1 MLGKWGENHGIT
13 KLVGGSVMSNSQIT
27 QKATTKSGHVRKDSR
42 LNYTLSKEYTKRFVG
57 LPQLVW
63 SSFTRLAG
71 VSTPYP
77 KCVYHGE
84 CCNQMLQ
91 VQVVFVL
98 GLWGSDAFYV
108 LELIVDLVRGLLT
121 HIGLDSKVWKKY
133 TSSSSWSMKKTSII
147 VVPLHIIVLVQG

>member
-1 MLGKWGENHGIT
+1 
-13 KLVGGSVMSNSQIT
+13 MSNSQIT

-84 CCNQMLQ
+84 CCNQMLLHMENKAGKEICGCMLTKTVQTLGLQRGETDQ

-98 GLWGSDAFYV
+98 GL
-108 LELIVDLVRGLLT
+108 
-121 HIGLDSKVWKKY
+121 
-133 TSSSSWSMKKTSII
+133 
-147 VVPLHIIVLVQG
+147 